1 MDAVFSFENGGSP
14 MNVDPDADGSVIGI
28 FSDDNAK
35 LENYSLLKEG
45 RNGPTT
51 HNMTTASMTLETRY
65 KGSGTYYKN
74 EDGAFTKNMYFAL
87 SGIPDPG
94 YSNQYQSVGR
104 IIVNVSP
111 AKDVYR
117 RL

>member
-45 RNGPTT
+45 RNGPHTSS
-51 HNMTTASMTLETRY
+51 MTTATMTLETMY
-65 KGSGTYYKN
+65 TGSGTYYKN
-74 EDGAFTKNMYFAL
+74 DGGSHIGNMYFAL